1 MRSLS
6 LTYSLPS
13 ELLRRTK
20 VFNGASVS
28 LTGNN
33 LWLSTK
39 YSGFDPESTSFN
51 AGSNIAEGFSGF
63 TYPGVRSFIATVNVQ
78 F

>member
-1 MRSLS
+1 
-6 LTYSLPS
+6 
-13 ELLRRTK
+13 LLKSTR

-28 LTGNN
+28 VTGNN

-39 YSGFDPESTSFN
+39 YSGFDPESSSFN
-51 AGSNIAEGFSGF
+51 ASSNVAEGFSGF
-63 TYPGVRSFIATVNVQ
+63 TYPGVRSFIATVNIQ

>member
-1 MRSLS
+1 
-6 LTYSLPS
+6 
-13 ELLRRTK
+13 
-20 VFNGASVS
+20 VFSGATIS

-39 YSGFDPESTSFN
+39 YSGFDPESSSFN
-51 AGSNIAEGFSGF
+51 ASSNAAEGYAGF
-63 TYPGVRSFIATVNVQ
+63 VYPGVRSFLATVNLQ